1 MGILAD
7 DYGVSVDRGLD
18 WYRIKDQVM
27 KLGASEDYIIVS
39 LYNKLT
45 FPCKAWTDSWRGEHT
60 SDICDAPEKN
70 WHW

>member
-7 DYGVSVDRGLD
+7 DYGISVDRGLD

-27 KLGASEDYIIVS
+27 KPGASEDYIIVS

-45 FPCKAWTDSWRGEHT
+45 FPFKA
-60 SDICDAPEKN
+60 
-70 WHW
+70 